1 MVRQQEQFSL
11 TYQRR
16 LMRVFTTT
24 NHSVLLRKLS
34 RYDVYDMKPQWFIV
48 YLLLGKQIVQF
59 NVVLSEP
66 NHDYTGVPQAF
77 WGLFFFTSSL
87 MMSIVRLVIC
97 KIITQMPMVQ

>member
-16 LMRVFTTT
+16 LMSVFTTI

-66 NHDYTGVPQAF
+66 DPDYTGVPQAF
-77 WGLFFFTSSL
+77 WGLFFFSSSL
-87 MMSIVRLVIC
+87 MMSIVRLVIVRLSP
-97 KIITQMPMVQ
+97 MPMVQ